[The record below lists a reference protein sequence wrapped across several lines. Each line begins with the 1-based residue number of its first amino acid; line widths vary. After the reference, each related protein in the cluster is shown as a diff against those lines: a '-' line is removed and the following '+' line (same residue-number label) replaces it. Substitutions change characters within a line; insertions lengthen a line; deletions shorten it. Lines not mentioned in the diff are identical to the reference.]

1 MGIAT
6 YTSFPVVITAVELM
20 LDRYDRRISDR
31 YKLIDYRER
40 DNKREVVS
48 LSNYMLEVTL
58 PVALGTLIG
67 IGNMFQ

>member
-1 MGIAT
+1 M
-6 YTSFPVVITAVELM
+6 VITAVELM